1 MNIIGIS
8 GKKGSGKDTFAKLL
22 QKQLELATCKTVKI
36 DSFAANLKYCCA
48 LISGQPDYLFSNQD
62 MKDKKAGFL
71 NITNRELMQ
80 KFGDLTRSL
89 DKDIWIKSLFNKY
102 LDNPPEYLIV
112 SDVRFKNEAAH
123 INKLGGILIRIE
135 SDRVKEDYHIS
146 ETELDNYPNFDLEIS
161 NNKSLTL
168 EELKAKSVDSTYFIT
183 YYYDIQKYENY
194 RNKL

>member
-22 QKQLELATCKTVKI
+22 QKQLELSTCKSVRI

-48 LISGQPDYLFSNQD
+48 LISGQPDYLFYNQD
-62 MKDKKAGFL
+62 MKDRKACFL
-71 NITNRELMQ
+71 NFTNRELMQ

-102 LDNPPEYLIV
+102 LYLDNPPEYLIV
-112 SDVRFKNEAAH
+112 SDVRFKNEAEH
-123 INKLGGILIRIE
+123 IKKLDGILIRIE
-135 SDRVKEDYHIS
+135 SDRVKEDNHIS
-146 ETELDNYPNFDLEIS
+146 EIELDNYSKFDLEIS

-168 EELKAKSVDSTYFIT
+168 EELKSKANDAAYFIKE
-183 YYYDIQKYENY
+183 YKE
-194 RNKL
+194 

>member
-1 MNIIGIS
+1 MKIIGIS
-8 GKKGSGKDTFAKLL
+8 GKKGSGKDTFAKFL
-22 QKQLELATCKTVKI
+22 KNQLELVTCKSVKI

-146 ETELDNYPNFDLEIS
+146 ETELDNYPNFDLPRLKLFNEKKVMNSIINDNLFDLYS
-161 NNKSLTL
+161 NSYLIIIDKD
-168 EELKAKSVDSTYFIT
+168 EK
-183 YYYDIQKYENY
+183 
-194 RNKL
+194 

>member
-22 QKQLELATCKTVKI
+22 QNQLELATCKTVKI

-48 LISGQPDYLFSNQD
+48 LISGQPNYVFHNQN
-62 MKDKKAGFL
+62 MKDNKACFL
-71 NITNRELMQ
+71 NLTNRELMQ

-89 DKDIWIKSLFNKY
+89 DKDIWIKSLFSKY

-135 SDRVKEDYHIS
+135 SDRVKENYHIS
-146 ETELDNYPNFDLEIS
+146 ETELDNYPNFDLEIT
-161 NNKSLTL
+161 NNKSESL
-168 EELKAKSVDSTYFIT
+168 EQLKNKAKEVVEYIK
-183 YYYDIQKYENY
+183 IVLE
-194 RNKL
+194 

>member
-48 LISGQPDYLFSNQD
+48 LISGQPNYLFNNQN

-71 NITNRELMQ
+71 NLTNRELMQ

-89 DKDIWIKSLFNKY
+89 DKDIWIKSLFSKY
-102 LDNPPEYLIV
+102 IDNPPEYLII
-112 SDVRFKNEAAH
+112 SDVRFKNEADY
-123 INKLGGILIRIE
+123 IKDIGGILIRIE
-135 SDRVKEDYHIS
+135 SDRVISDYHIS
-146 ETELDNYPNFDLEIS
+146 EIELDNYFKFDLKIT
-161 NNKSLTL
+161 NNKSVSLN
-168 EELKAKSVDSTYFIT
+168 ELKIKSKDIVTYI
-183 YYYDIQKYENY
+183 ENY
-194 RNKL
+194 D

>member
-1 MNIIGIS
+1 MKIIGIS
-8 GKKGSGKDTFAKLL
+8 GKKGSGKDTFAQFLKEELE
-22 QKQLELATCKTVKI
+22 KQLGKTVKV
-36 DSFAANLKYCCA
+36 DSFAANLKQCCA
-48 LISGQPDYLFSNQD
+48 ILSGQSSCVFYNQNL
-62 MKDKKAGFL
+62 KDKKANFL
-71 NITNRELMQ
+71 SLTNRELMQ

-135 SDRVKEDYHIS
+135 SDRIKEDYHIS

-183 YYYDIQKYENY
+183 HYYGM
-194 RNKL
+194 